1 MAIGVF
7 FLGHAFR
14 TPRRQ
19 RYRRLKNIKK
29 TVGILV
35 LLGVFFSPIVASAII
50 PLLVGA
56 SYYFAA
62 DSAIVNALGAAT
74 ILVGS
79 ALAWVSFGH
88 TNGQPVTLANA
99 PLRVQLNYE
108 SPPPAPANWRYEAN
122 FLIPP
127 DVSVKPSAFGWGW
140 SSNVSS
146 SMAEKFVYGRSTAQE
161 AALSLCKAYPA
172 SSSSVSVQ
180 QFGVEELRNYPVPG
194 TPTRSYR
201 CLNSSGGFIGSV
213 SVVQSEGC
221 EFGYEWNSVSCYIKF
236 PDYVQK
242 PLDGKCDIYF
252 AGSFEKD
259 AIDPDCKSMTEATV
273 TASRVEVHDQF
284 NAVAGGRV
292 MKTPDGRVTVVDEKR
307 NTSNGQINYEYY
319 VVETGTNAGG
329 GATATVVEKGAG
341 NGRGPGYDS
350 AAPGSGT
357 GTGTGTGTGG
367 TGTCGGAGQPACSTG
382 GAAVCGAAPLPP
394 CTIDL
399 GGQSPA
405 PGDPT
410 ATTSAELNTALE
422 LPLLQSFKTFSL
434 PGHVSECPR
443 PSFTW
448 RATSYVIEAHCALL
462 DAHTALLRAAM
473 ALVFSIGALFTV
485 LRA

>member
-1 MAIGVF
+1 MIKFKKILAGLIC
-7 FLGHAFR
+7 LG
-14 TPRRQ
+14 
-19 RYRRLKNIKK
+19 
-29 TVGILV
+29 
-35 LLGVFFSPIVASAII
+35 LLAAPIIAAAII

-62 DSAIVNALGAAT
+62 DAAIVNALGAAT

-88 TNGQPVTLANA
+88 TVGQPVTLANA

-146 SMAEKFVYGRSTAQE
+146 AMAEKFVYGRSTAEE

-180 QFGVEELRNYPVPG
+180 QVGVEELRNYPVEG
-194 TPTRSYR
+194 TPTRNYR
-201 CLNSSGGFIGSV
+201 CLNSSGGVIGAV

-273 TASRVEVHDQF
+273 TPSRVEVHDQF

-292 MKTPDGRVTVVDEKR
+292 MKTPDGRLTVVDEKR
-307 NTSNGQINYEYY
+307 NTATGQINYEYY
-319 VVETGTNAGG
+319 VVETGTNGG
-329 GATATVVEKGAG
+329 GAATATVVEKGAG

-367 TGTCGGAGQPACSTG
+367 TGTCGGSGQAACATG

-394 CTIDL
+394 CKVDF
-399 GGQSPA
+399 GGTSTA
-405 PGDPT
+405 PGDPGSKT
-410 ATTSAELNTALE
+410 VGEIDAVLALPS
-422 LPLLQSFKTFSL
+422 LAAFKSFTL
-434 PGHVSECPR
+434 PGHVSECPK
-443 PSFTW
+443 PTFAAFNKTFT
-448 RATSYVIEAHCALL
+448 VDAHCTLL
-462 DAHTALLRAAM
+462 DAHTATLRAAM
-473 ALVFSIGALFTV
+473 IAVFGLAALFTV
-485 LRA
+485 LKA